1 MSFQALGAIAKFK
14 RAKTKKK
21 NYLIHQRLPS
31 TQVMSRKVS
40 SNSAQVDIQL
50 HWFGEKQKLFQCCS
64 NFILTDWKSEQ
75 QSLSKSLIKSLPE
88 NVMTLIKKESWN
100 CSLLPFRLGLVMPLF
115 LYFSSNQISKSKMIS
130 QFSFLV

>member
-50 HWFGEKQKLFQCCS
+50 QWFGEKQKFFQCCS

-75 QSLSKSLIKSLPE
+75 QSLSKSLIK
-88 NVMTLIKKESWN
+88 
-100 CSLLPFRLGLVMPLF
+100 
-115 LYFSSNQISKSKMIS
+115 KSAWKCHD
-130 QFSFLV
+130 FN

>member
-50 HWFGEKQKLFQCCS
+50 Q
-64 NFILTDWKSEQ
+64 
-75 QSLSKSLIKSLPE
+75 
-88 NVMTLIKKESWN
+88 
-100 CSLLPFRLGLVMPLF
+100 
-115 LYFSSNQISKSKMIS
+115 
-130 QFSFLV
+130 

>member
-50 HWFGEKQKLFQCCS
+50 QWFGENKDFFNVAAISYL
-64 NFILTDWKSEQ
+64 LTDWKSEQ
-75 QSLSKSLIKSLPE
+75 QSLSKSLIQKSAWKCHDF
-88 NVMTLIKKESWN
+88 N
-100 CSLLPFRLGLVMPLF
+100 
-115 LYFSSNQISKSKMIS
+115 
-130 QFSFLV
+130 